1 MSQVHHSDVIG
12 SLLRPRYLT
21 SARDA
26 NAAGQLSAPD
36 FKRIED
42 RAVDQAIAMQEGIG
56 LDVITDGELRRFSF
70 LDQIVGEING
80 VEPIEG
86 APVHFHSATENW
98 IWHNPFTVTGK
109 ISQKRQLT
117 LEEFAYN
124 RARATK
130 RIKVTF
136 PSPLLFYS
144 AWSPELSTAVY
155 RDAYELFA
163 DAAAI
168 IKAECAALA
177 AMGCTYIQIDSPD
190 IGTIVDPENRELRE
204 NLGMPTERTLTEG
217 LDIFNSVGDIPG
229 VTFAVHVCKGN
240 NMSQWIG
247 AGGYDLTAQA
257 MFNRLTNFDVFLL
270 EYDDERSG
278 SFEPLAKAPDD
289 KQIILGLISSKTTT
303 LESVSD
309 VTARIH
315 EAARYTGIERLGVST
330 QCGFSSTLPGAN
342 LTTEDVQERKLEL
355 VAEVAA
361 TVW

>member
-1 MSQVHHSDVIG
+1 MSINHTDVIG

-21 SARDA
+21 QARDA
-26 NAAGQLSAPD
+26 FAAGQLSASD

-56 LDVITDGELRRFSF
+56 LDVVTDGEFRRFSF
-70 LDQIVGEING
+70 LDQVVSEIDG

-86 APVHFHSATENW
+86 APIHFKSADAEW
-98 IWHNPFTVTGK
+98 VWHNPFTVTSK
-109 ISQKRQLT
+109 ISQKRKIT

-130 RIKVTF
+130 RVKVTF

-144 AWSPELSTAVY
+144 SWSPTLSTGAY

-168 IKAECAALA
+168 IKGEIADLA
-177 AMGCTYIQIDSPD
+177 AMGCTYIQVDAPD
-190 IGTIVDPENRELRE
+190 IGSIVGPENRETRE
-204 NLGMPTERTLTEG
+204 SLGMPTDRTLTEG

-240 NMSQWIG
+240 NMSQWMSE
-247 AGGYDLTAQA
+247 GGYELTAQA
-257 MFNRLTNFDVFLL
+257 MFSRLTNFDVFLL
-270 EYDDERSG
+270 EYDDARSG

-289 KQIILGLISSKTTT
+289 KQIILGLVSSKTTT
-303 LESVSD
+303 LEPVD
-309 VTARIH
+309 ELTARVH
-315 EAARYTGIERLGVST
+315 EAARYTGLERLGIST

-361 TVW
+361 SIW

>member
-1 MSQVHHSDVIG
+1 MAQVHHSDVIG
-12 SLLRPRYLT
+12 SLLRPQYLRR
-21 SARDA
+21 ARDA
-26 NAAGQLSAPD
+26 YVAGDLTTPE
-36 FKRIED
+36 FKVIED
-42 RAVDQAIAMQEGIG
+42 QAVDAAIAMQEGAG
-56 LDVITDGELRRFSF
+56 LDVVTDGEFRRFSF
-70 LDQIVGEING
+70 LDQVVSEVNG

-86 APVHFHSATENW
+86 APVHFKNATEDW
-98 IWHNPFTVTGK
+98 IWHNPFTVTGR
-109 ISQKRQLT
+109 ISQKRKIT

-124 RARATK
+124 RARAT
-130 RIKVTF
+130 RRVKVTF

-168 IKAECAALA
+168 IKEECAALA
-177 AMGCTYIQIDSPD
+177 ALGCTYIQIDSPD
-190 IGTIVDPENRELRE
+190 LGTIVDPENRELRE
-204 NLGMPTERTLTEG
+204 SLGMPTERTLTDG
-217 LDIFNSVGDIPG
+217 LDIFNSVGDIRG
-229 VTFAVHVCKGN
+229 VTFGVHVCKGN

-247 AGGYDLTAQA
+247 AGGYETTAEA
-257 MFNRLTNFDVFLL
+257 MFGRLTNFDVFLL

-289 KQIILGLISSKTTT
+289 KQIILGLVSSKTTT

-309 VTARIH
+309 VAARIG
-315 EAARYTGIERLGVST
+315 EAARYTGLERLGVST

-342 LTTEDVQERKLEL
+342 LTTEDMQEQKLEL
-355 VAEVAA
+355 VAEVAS